1 MMFLGQLGTTALA
14 GLRDLVPIV
23 LVLAAFQVLFLRRLP
38 PDWRRMAAGIVYVFV
53 GLTLFT
59 VGLEKALFPLG
70 EIMARQLT
78 APDFIAAVSP
88 AGASLDWRDY
98 AWVYVFAAA
107 IGFATTIA
115 EPALMAVAIR
125 ARQVSGG
132 SVSVWGLRIA
142 VALGVAIG
150 VALGSLRIVTG
161 TPLYLYII
169 AGYMIVILQT
179 LRAPRSIIS
188 LAYDSGGVATSTVSV
203 PLLTALGLGLASSVP
218 GRSPLL
224 DGFGL
229 IAFAA
234 LFPIAAVL
242 GYAQLSAARHR
253 RAHRETGEDGGR

>member
-1 MMFLGQLGTTALA
+1 MTFIGQLGATALA
-14 GLRDLVPIV
+14 GLRDLLPIV
-23 LVLAAFQVLFLRRLP
+23 VVLVAFQVLFLHRLP
-38 PDWRRMAAGIVYVFV
+38 SDWRRMAVGIVYVFV

-70 EIMARQLT
+70 RIMAQQLA
-78 APDFIAAVSP
+78 APDFIAA
-88 AGASLDWRDY
+88 ASAPGWRDY

-107 IGFATTIA
+107 IGFAATIA
-115 EPALMAVAIR
+115 EPALMAVAIK

-132 SVSVWGLRIA
+132 SVSVWGLRTA

-179 LRAPRSIIS
+179 LRAPRGIVS

-203 PLLTALGLGLASSVP
+203 PLLAALGLGLASSVP
-218 GRSPLL
+218 GRSPLI

-229 IAFAA
+229 IAFAS
-234 LFPIAAVL
+234 LFPIVAVL
-242 GYAQLSAARHR
+242 GYAQLSAARAR
-253 RAHRETGEDGGR
+253 RAHRQSGEEGEQ